1 MLADSQI
8 HRQTTALPKL
18 RPKALYKCDYYY
30 HRYYYS
36 RLLITISVPVQGAD
50 YNHQTVTDSERPGG
64 AAVLS
69 AVLRQRRRFIGA
81 TTTTTDYL
89 AHRGLR
95 VHVHTG
101 DCGDAAGR
109 PAPQGCDQRDG
120 CVGTSPYPSL
130 GNLAR
135 TRLLTS

>member
-30 HRYYYS
+30 YHYYYS

-89 AHRGLR
+89 AHSASGCMCTQATAVMRP
-95 VHVHTG
+95 
-101 DCGDAAGR
+101 AGR
-109 PAPQGCDQRDG
+109 
-120 CVGTSPYPSL
+120 
-130 GNLAR
+130 
-135 TRLLTS
+135 RLKDAINVMAVSGHRRIRRSAT